1 MIQESP
7 ALLPIYWDTALAE
20 SERAGGGE
28 LQRVPHLLV
37 DAGERSG

>member
-1 MIQESP
+1 MIQEQR
-7 ALLPIYWDTALAE
+7 AVQPINWDTALAE

-37 DAGERSG
+37 DVGERSG